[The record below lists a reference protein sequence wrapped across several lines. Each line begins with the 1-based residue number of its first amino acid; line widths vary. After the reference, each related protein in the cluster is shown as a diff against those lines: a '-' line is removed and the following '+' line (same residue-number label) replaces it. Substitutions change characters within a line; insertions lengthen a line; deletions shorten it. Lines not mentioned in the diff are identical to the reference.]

1 MPICLNASMKKLFAL
16 LWVVALCALLPI
28 SGRAQTISV
37 TYNFAAYFG
46 TNAQVSRLELE
57 PLPPYPVD
65 GSGNYRIQNRAVFTP
80 ANTPS
85 MTNGSVTTNVLVNA
99 LIKATFS
106 GPGGWQTRTN
116 YFPASLTNQGG
127 TINASTYDVA
137 YFNVYSNLQLGIY
150 FNGTNIAGSGGIVS
164 NVAFATNA
172 GTAQLATNLAP
183 NLSATNLSM
192 VGGGIFN
199 ATNFTFTNGPFQIIF
214 TNFGYIIYSNGI
226 QLTSFAQSTLFV
238 QGQIAMTNLAT
249 GAGFSTETNAHLHVT
264 DECGTQYDYGT
275 NGVFKIVQT
284 NGNSF
289 IFTNGSATFTG
300 ILTGNGGN
308 LTNVTASF
316 VTGTLTNKTT
326 GNAASATMA
335 TNVVS
340 GISITNAVFTSSGN
354 TSPNA
359 LTIQPNINTGYSVD
373 SKLLGSGGDGFTV
386 DPLGNAIAQSLILTN
401 GETNFGPTVFG
412 GPIAGTNGN
421 LTNTGN
427 FTATGNVNITGGGN
441 LYVGAATYGTTFGG
455 ISGGTVTGTLQAG
468 TFTGNGSGLTNL
480 ASAATAATA
489 ATATNLV
496 GTGPIVSISSQTTN
510 LVPLTFAASGHFTN
524 LCQYGDS
531 DYAGSGASAPAIS
544 GGGLPLPNGQITS
557 LATVTA
563 PSPAIHLAAAFGLGF
578 YNFAVFGAPTETIQE
593 KVGNCGVNGGNG
605 VQPNSISV
613 ICGTMNDWGQ
623 SQYLPYGT
631 NYLNYIPQMMLAD
644 AALVCFT
651 YSDIHYPDR
660 FNSVPYGAMFGS
672 WTSQN
677 NLWYPGTNNFVPTN
691 QTFWGAAEYPWQ
703 NLYIDPATASGGGVI
718 STNTGDSINFS
729 NVVGPN
735 AVLVYDGFTSNGYGC
750 HGTFSVS
757 VNGVVL
763 TNVNNY
769 LSNWLGVQLVENN
782 KSIALVLTNLPTN
795 ACTVTVTNTG
805 GWVAM
810 DALLWPGMRT
820 STNMVLCPSLFDTP
834 FGAAIPSFTNHQ
846 AAVAWMNTQIL
857 SNVLT
862 LDSIGLPV
870 KYVDQWSTMQ
880 SDNITFN
887 YTDFIHPN
895 YLGSLALYANL
906 DAAITGSYAHAM
918 LYIASGQSINP
929 AGNGG
934 PYTSVIGPTTY
945 NATNYANTNLVNGT
959 LFITGTNV
967 GIFDANTNLIVGPIT
982 VTNWPTPFDKGWQIT
997 NSNAKYTWH
1006 SKAL

>member
-468 TFTGNGSGLTNL
+468 TFTGNGSGLTNINY
-480 ASAATAATA
+480 
-489 ATATNLV
+489 TNLV
-496 GTGPIVSISSQTTN
+496 GIPTASMLLAARGVTNGPAGPMSTNFAGIYNFGDSIAQGFSTGTNPVGVTYTPIGNGYLGLVSTNLGLSYSQKAEPGACISDIAWQMYNIPSIGYPYTNFTTN
-510 LVPLTFAASGHFTN
+510 NGAIVLLQGGVNDCYLSNTNGYNPLVFSNIWLGMAMWNCFNYSGFAISAGTN
-524 LCQYGDS
+524 LGQQCRLTAFDMYLG
-531 DYAGSGASAPAIS
+531 GSS
-544 GGGLPLPNGQITS
+544 
-557 LATVTA
+557 
-563 PSPAIHLAAAFGLGF
+563 
-578 YNFAVFGAPTETIQE
+578 Y
-593 KVGNCGVNGGNG
+593 
-605 VQPNSISV
+605 
-613 ICGTMNDWGQ
+613 
-623 SQYLPYGT
+623 PYGT
-631 NYLNYIPQMMLAD
+631 
-644 AALVCFT
+644 
-651 YSDIHYPDR
+651 YSG
-660 FNSVPYGAMFGS
+660 F
-672 WTSQN
+672 
-677 NLWYPGTNNFVPTN
+677 
-691 QTFWGAAEYPWQ
+691 
-703 NLYIDPATASGGGVI
+703 GGGHWGVEGTFNMFI
-718 STNTGDSINFS
+718 STNATDFITFS
-729 NVVGPN
+729 NCYGSNVCAWSLQYSPAYATFTGGTNVVYVDGVSNSLISAHALTNLHVTFSSSTPAGYYMVGNIINTGSESWHTITFSNQTGCWGTNWTGTPFGVSAPIIAMPEMQTNWNAEFCLETTYQWGSQTPNWNAQVEQQQNLIKHQIN
-735 AVLVYDGFTSNGYGC
+735 AVLQN
-750 HGTFSVS
+750 
-757 VNGVVL
+757 
-763 TNVNNY
+763 
-769 LSNWLGVQLVENN
+769 
-782 KSIALVLTNLPTN
+782 
-795 ACTVTVTNTG
+795 
-805 GWVAM
+805 
-810 DALLWPGMRT
+810 
-820 STNMVLCPSLFDTP
+820 
-834 FGAAIPSFTNHQ
+834 
-846 AAVAWMNTQIL
+846 
-857 SNVLT
+857 
-862 LDSIGLPV
+862 IGLPV
-870 KYVDQWSTMQ
+870 FLVNNAGQLTAAFT
-880 SDNITFN
+880 DN
-887 YTDFIHPN
+887 DFIHPDN
-895 YLGSLALYANL
+895 QGYTNAANQ
-906 DAAITGSYAHAM
+906 IT
-918 LYIASGQSINP
+918 QSILN
-929 AGNGG
+929 N
-934 PYTSVIGPTTY
+934 I
-945 NATNYANTNLVNGT
+945 
-959 LFITGTNV
+959 
-967 GIFDANTNLIVGPIT
+967 
-982 VTNWPTPFDKGWQIT
+982 NWHK
-997 NSNAKYTWH
+997 N
-1006 SKAL
+1006 